1 MATAVSLRRPS
12 PLRLPC
18 VYVSL
23 SLSPRSLSEAT
34 QLRRGRDGGRETTDH
49 RLTDAGR
56 VRGAFTTEEES
67 GGRGR
72 GRGGGWGEE
81 GLIIFTLFIFTS
93 GEGEGRRSEG

>member
-1 MATAVSLRRPS
+1 M
-12 PLRLPC
+12 
-18 VYVSL
+18 YVSL

-72 GRGGGWGEE
+72 GRGRGGGWGEE